1 MWRWVRG
8 RGVGFVVERALVGRL
23 GSGRLFV
30 VRTLTVRNGGRVE
43 HALATCVTG
52 SVVVYVLG
60 EGVNVGGKGWLV
72 GWMKL
77 CVKREPVVES
87 RVKLL
92 HFL

>member
-1 MWRWVRG
+1 MRG

-23 GSGRLFV
+23 GGGRLFV

-52 SVVVYVLG
+52 SVVVCVYVLG

-72 GWMKL
+72 EWMKL
-77 CVKREPVVES
+77 CVKREPVARADEVG
-87 RVKLL
+87 
-92 HFL
+92 